1 MCPYSFAAHGG
12 VQDQVSR
19 LVRWLGDAGH
29 AAWAVAP
36 GEGGPAGTH
45 HVGGVVSVPTNRSKA
60 PISLDPRVVRR
71 VRAAIGDAEVVHVHE
86 PFMPLVGL
94 SAVLGS
100 AVPVVGTFHADVGG
114 FARQVYRLGSPLLRR
129 TVRSMAATTA
139 VSPVAASAVSSFA
152 DPTIVPNGL
161 DVDDYRA
168 ANRRTPHTVVF
179 LGRDDPR
186 KGLDV
191 LLDAWPAVRASV
203 PDAQLRVL
211 GSHRDHSEPG
221 VSYLG
226 RVSEEVKRAELAAAT
241 VFCAPNLG
249 GESFG
254 IVLVEAMASGCIP
267 VVSDLEAFAS
277 VVGPVGHRVPVGD
290 AGQLAVALVETID
303 GDGPSP
309 GEAADARERAM
320 RFDRRVVLEAY
331 LEVYRRARDS
341 G

>member
-1 MCPYSFAAHGG
+1 MKDPFSGAIGAVTTSATPETVRATAFNTPLNVPAVMPNNGLF
-12 VQDQVSR
+12 VSC
-19 LVRWLGDAGH
+19 
-29 AAWAVAP
+29 
-36 GEGGPAGTH
+36 
-45 HVGGVVSVPTNRSKA
+45 VVSTMDFGSSVQPKSTFLVP
-60 PISLDPRVVRR
+60 L
-71 VRAAIGDAEVVHVHE
+71 AALLPTLKRYAVLSALA
-86 PFMPLVGL
+86 LVGL